1 MKKDKI
7 FLLGFMGCGKSTFGK
22 KLASKLNWNFIDL
35 DDYIEE
41 KEGERIVDIFK
52 HRGEAY
58 FRGLETKA
66 VEATA
71 KMKRTIISTGGG
83 TPCFNNNI
91 ESINSLGL
99 SVYIKLSPTVLK
111 KRLLN
116 ETNKR
121 PLLSGFNEDELLT
134 FIVSKL
140 AEREDDYLKSEIIFN
155 FNEDAVPNFI
165 EKIKEVV

>member
-22 KLASKLNWNFIDL
+22 KLALKLNWNFIDL

-99 SVYIKLSPTVLK
+99 SVYIKLSPIVLK

-121 PLLSGFNEDELLT
+121 PLLSGLNEDELLT

-140 AEREDDYLKSEIIFN
+140 AEREGDYLKSEIIFN

>member
-1 MKKDKI
+1 
-7 FLLGFMGCGKSTFGK
+7 MGCGKSTFGK
-22 KLASKLNWNFIDL
+22 ELASKLNWDFIDL

-41 KEGERIVDIFK
+41 KEGACIVDIFK
-52 HRGEAY
+52 YKGEKY

-83 TPCFNNNI
+83 TPCFNDNI

-99 SVYIKLSPTVLK
+99 SVYIKLPPVVLK
-111 KRLLN
+111 ERLLN

-121 PLLSGFNEDELLT
+121 PLLSGLNEEELLT
-134 FIVSKL
+134 FIEGKL
-140 AEREDDYLKSEIIFN
+140 AEREGDYLKSEIVFN
-155 FNEDAVPNFI
+155 YNDDAVTNFI